1 MKVICSLTKENEF
14 GKGGICCVFTGPVP
28 PKHRTPEPGCD
39 PVIFLVIFFF
49 KCNLLK
55 KCCFSQAFRPT
66 VHRFKVAC
74 FPVGVQ
80 TVNK

>member
-14 GKGGICCVFTGPVP
+14 GKGEICCVFTVPVP
-28 PKHRTPEPGCD
+28 PKQSTPEPGCD
-39 PVIFLVIFFF
+39 SVTFLVIFL

-74 FPVGVQ
+74 FPCWCADS
-80 TVNK
+80 K